1 LVLAVARPET
11 AKTPLAARLREVRR
25 AAGDIPRASFAEQLS
40 ISEKTLG
47 NYERGDNEPTAS
59 VLGVYQSVLGANLHW
74 IITGEGSMF
83 DADRSPAPKLPV
95 IEPVLIRRLGQLVDS
110 TFKEEEG
117 RIRDIDLVVETGNA
131 YNDLCS
137 LVDDLHDTEA
147 IEEALPLIKRRLKKR
162 ISDAANDPSNRKR
175 SA

>member
-1 LVLAVARPET
+1 
-11 AKTPLAARLREVRR
+11 
-25 AAGDIPRASFAEQLS
+25 
-40 ISEKTLG
+40 
-47 NYERGDNEPTAS
+47 
-59 VLGVYQSVLGANLHW
+59 
-74 IITGEGSMF
+74 M
-83 DADRSPAPKLPV
+83 
-95 IEPVLIRRLGQLVDS
+95 DS